1 MFGRW
6 VTQQN
11 HLKKKSY
18 ALHSSKLAER
28 KCAQGCQ
35 IEGRAQFKASLIATS
50 GNGQV
55 EPVQFPVARKP
66 KALAASEVV
75 SCLGVRL

>member
-11 HLKKKSY
+11 HYKKK
-18 ALHSSKLAER
+18 LRSSKLAER
-28 KCAQGCQ
+28 KCAQGFQ
-35 IEGRAQFKASLIATS
+35 IEGRAQFEASLIATS

-55 EPVQFPVARKP
+55 VPVQFPVARKP